1 MARCS
6 EVQIIWKRTD
16 KKPRKNSILND
27 GKCLKM
33 KISNNSWGREH
44 FKKKKNEKYPP
55 PPINLEKKEEEK

>member
-33 KISNNSWGREH
+33 KISNNSWRSEQ
-44 FKKKKNEKYPP
+44 FKKKKKKSKNTPP
-55 PPINLEKKEEEK
+55 PPLI